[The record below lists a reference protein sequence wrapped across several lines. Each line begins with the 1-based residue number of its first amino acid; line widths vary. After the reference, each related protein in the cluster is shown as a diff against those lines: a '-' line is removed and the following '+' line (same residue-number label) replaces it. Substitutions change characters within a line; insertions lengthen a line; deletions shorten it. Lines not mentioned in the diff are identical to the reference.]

1 MESMAET
8 VSTDSGQAAPR
19 EASPGA
25 LRHLLFVGVAL
36 LVVAL
41 DQASKQTV
49 RSFMDLYD
57 YYPGDNWPVRFHY
70 VTNTGA
76 AFGVLQDQAA
86 FLAVTS
92 FIGVSAILLYY
103 WSQSTGHRL
112 ITVAMG
118 MMLGGA
124 AGNLI
129 DRVRLGKVTDFID
142 FPHYPSFNLADSSI
156 VVAVVVLIVT
166 YSFLEPRQQRDAERD
181 AGGAGPAPAPDR

>member
-1 MESMAET
+1 MTEA
-8 VSTDSGQAAPR
+8 VSTDSGRVTRGRAH
-19 EASPGA
+19 SA
-25 LRHLLFVGVAL
+25 LRHLWFFGVAL

-41 DQASKQTV
+41 DQASKQAV
-49 RSFMDLYD
+49 RSFMDLHD
-57 YYPGDNWPVRFHY
+57 YYPSNDWPVRLHY

-86 FLAVTS
+86 FLALTS
-92 FIGVSAILLYY
+92 IIGLGAIVLYY
-103 WSQSTGHRL
+103 WTQSTGHAL
-112 ITVAMG
+112 VSVAMG

-156 VVAVVVLIVT
+156 VIAVVILIVT
-166 YSFLEPRQQRDAERD
+166 YGLLEPKTERD
-181 AGGAGPAPAPDR
+181 ARGPGPEPSADR